1 MSPRTHP
8 ERSASRQALEARC
21 RAGGLAL
28 TAQRRAILGVLAG
41 RLDHPTAD
49 GVYEAAS
56 QALPG
61 LSRATVYRALEALVG
76 VGCLQRVLDPG
87 SAARYDPNVDH
98 HHHLICDRCG
108 SIADLHEPLL
118 GRLPLPAA
126 LTRRFAIRDF
136 SVYFRGRCEACAAT
150 PLANRTDGG
159 PL

>member
-1 MSPRTHP
+1 MTREPRSQP
-8 ERSASRQALEARC
+8 SSSRPALEARC

-28 TAQRRAILGVLAG
+28 TAQRRAILGVLAD

-76 VGCLQRVLDPG
+76 AGCIERVLDPG
-87 SAARYDPNVDH
+87 RATRYDPNVDH
-98 HHHLICDRCG
+98 HHHLVCDRCG

-118 GRLPLPAA
+118 GRLPLPAGV
-126 LTRRFAIRDF
+126 TRRFAIRDF
-136 SVYFRGRCEACAAT
+136 SVYFRGLCEACAAT
-150 PLANRTDGG
+150 HRTDGG